1 MTGIRRLSFR
11 RVWAGSIASAC
22 VWLLTLTGNF
32 SPSYCQ
38 SWQWGQEYRVRPN
51 ETPDA
56 LVGRIG
62 SRFYSTR
69 FRSVPFSHDEL
80 ALDIFRAPE
89 LSYEGSFTLLPR
101 NTYIEDGE
109 LRALPDYEGFFIL
122 GQHLVLFLSA
132 FDKNRSAQ
140 VLYGLLYD
148 SLGQFAG
155 MKRLAETRNAS
166 RPNKGQFKLVPAPSG
181 KRLWLVLSHPQERND
196 PEEFEFYLLDDS
208 LNTLGNRT
216 LSLPYKDRLFEAT
229 DVLPDEEDNLYVLG
243 KIFHEKEERQR
254 GLPDYH
260 FSVLKLRVTK
270 PEEVQELILHEKEVF
285 PTDLALA
292 RSGGQVVLCGFYA
305 QAPGGAISG
314 TLHFRLSSDSLRML
328 SMHKKAFEKDFV
340 AEVLG
345 EKRPP
350 RAAAL
355 ARFGLR
361 QVIPGPDNTLYIVG
375 EQYWMQEVC
384 VRDARGFL
392 YCNYYYHYNSIVVI
406 EADSGGQ
413 IRNNYVV
420 PKFQN
425 SMDDEGYYLS
435 YALAANDK
443 GLYFVY
449 LDNPRNRQVDT
460 PADMKL
466 MNRPPKADVVVA
478 RLGFDGRL
486 TRKVLFNNE
495 SEGWILRPK
504 FSRQTAP
511 DELVVMAIGGA
522 SRIRMCRITLSEE

>member
-1 MTGIRRLSFR
+1 MQSHFKP
-11 RVWAGSIASAC
+11 VWAGFRVVLVLC
-22 VWLLTLTGNF
+22 VFAPTYG
-32 SPSYCQ
+32 Q
-38 SWQWGQEYRVRPN
+38 SWQWGQEYRIKAN

-62 SRFYSTR
+62 TRFYSTR

-101 NTYIEDGE
+101 NTYIEDGD
-109 LRALPDYEGFFIL
+109 LRALPDYEGFFIV

-140 VLYGLLYD
+140 VLYGLMYD
-148 SLGQFAG
+148 SLGQFTI

-166 RPNKGQFKLVPAPSG
+166 RPNKGQFKLAPTPSG

-196 PEEFEFYLLDDS
+196 PEQFDFFLFDDS
-208 LNTLGNRT
+208 LNTLGHKT
-216 LSLPYKDRLFEAT
+216 LTLPYKDRLFEAA
-229 DVLPDEEDNLYVLG
+229 DLLPDDENNLYLLG
-243 KIFHEKEERQR
+243 KIYQEKEERQR
-254 GLPDYH
+254 GIPDYY
-260 FSVLKLRVTK
+260 FSVLRLRITA

-292 RSGGQVVLCGFYA
+292 RTGRHLVLCGFYA
-305 QAPGGAISG
+305 QSPGGAISG
-314 TLHFRLSSDSLRML
+314 TLHHRLSADSLRVL
-328 SMHKKAFEKDFV
+328 STHKKAFDKNFV
-340 AEVLG
+340 AEALG

-350 RAAAL
+350 RTASL

-361 QVIPGPDNTLYIVG
+361 QVIPGPSDNIFIVG
-375 EQYWMQEVC
+375 EQFWMQEVC

-392 YCNYYYHYNSIVVI
+392 YCNYYYNYNSIVVI
-406 EADSGGQ
+406 EVDSSGQ
-413 IRNNYVV
+413 IKNNFVV
-420 PKFQN
+420 PKFQS
-425 SMDDEGYYLS
+425 SMDDDGYYLS
-435 YALAANDK
+435 YALAVNEK

-449 LDNPRNRQVDT
+449 LDNSRNRQVTD
-460 PADMKL
+460 PAEMKI

-478 RLGFDGRL
+478 HLTFDGNL
-486 TRKVLFNNE
+486 TRKMLFNNE

-504 FSRQTAP
+504 FSRQTAS
-511 DELVVMAIGGA
+511 DELVVMAIGGT
-522 SRIRMCRITLSEE
+522 SRIRMCRITLAEE

>member
-1 MTGIRRLSFR
+1 MLCDLKHAIQCYGVGIVFCLLSP
-11 RVWAGSIASAC
+11 A
-22 VWLLTLTGNF
+22 
-32 SPSYCQ
+32 YCQ
-38 SWQWGQEYRVRPN
+38 SWQWGQEYRVRSN

-101 NTYIEDGE
+101 NTYIEDGD

-122 GQHLVLFLSA
+122 GNHLVLFLSA

-140 VLYGLLYD
+140 VLYGLMYD
-148 SLGQFAG
+148 SLGQFTS
-155 MKRLAETRNAS
+155 MKRLAETHNAS

-196 PEEFEFYLLDDS
+196 PEQFDFYLYDDS
-208 LNTLGNRT
+208 LNTLGHKT
-216 LSLPYKDRLFEAT
+216 LTLPYKDRLFEAA
-229 DVLPDEEDNLYVLG
+229 DVLPDDEDNLYLLG
-243 KIFHEKEERQR
+243 KIYQEKEERQR
-254 GLPDYH
+254 GTPDYH
-260 FSVLKLRVTK
+260 FSVLRLRITV

-292 RSGGQVVLCGFYA
+292 RSGRYLVLCGFYA
-305 QAPGGAISG
+305 HSPGGAISG
-314 TLHFRLSSDSLRML
+314 TLHYRLTADSLRML
-328 SMHKKAFEKDFV
+328 CTHKKAFDKNFV
-340 AEVLG
+340 TEALG

-350 RAAAL
+350 RTAYL

-361 QVIPGPDNTLYIVG
+361 QVIPGPSDNIFIVG
-375 EQYWMQEVC
+375 EQFWMQEVC

-392 YCNYYYHYNSIVVI
+392 YCNYYYNHNSIVVI
-406 EADSGGQ
+406 EADSSGH
-413 IRNNYVV
+413 IRNNFVV
-420 PKFQN
+420 PKFQS

-435 YALAANDK
+435 YALANNDK
-443 GLYFVY
+443 ALYFVY
-449 LDNPRNRQVDT
+449 LDNPRNRQVT
-460 PADMKL
+460 NPSELKI
-466 MNRPPKADVVVA
+466 MNRPSKADVVVA
-478 RLGFDGRL
+478 RLGFDGSL
-486 TRKVLFNNE
+486 SRKVLFNNE
-495 SEGWILRPK
+495 NEGWTLRPK

-511 DELVVMAIGGA
+511 DELVVMAIGGP
-522 SRIRMCRITLSEE
+522 SRIRMCRITLSGE